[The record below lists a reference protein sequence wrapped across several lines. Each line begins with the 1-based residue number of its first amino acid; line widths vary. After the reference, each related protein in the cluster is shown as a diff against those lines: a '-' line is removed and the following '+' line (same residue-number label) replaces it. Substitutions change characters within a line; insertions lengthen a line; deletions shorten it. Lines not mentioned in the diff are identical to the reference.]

1 MPRTKEEQEK
11 KRAKEEG
18 PRLGRGNGLVKS
30 LKCAIIMIK
39 VDFSAPQIQQLLLYY
54 PDVFDTVH
62 SLGT

>member
-18 PRLGRGNGLVKS
+18 PRLGRRNGLVKS
-30 LKCAIIMIK
+30 LKCAIIAIK
-39 VDFSAPQIQQLLLYY
+39 VDFSVPQSQPLLYY
-54 PDVFDTVH
+54 PDVFDIVH